1 MFYIFGAGVNKA
13 IKLRYGVR
21 KSGKYQD
28 VSPPLTN
35 DLFKVAQC
43 MAHGRFEH
51 QLRSSYFEK
60 LASFIEKYW
69 KKNIRNLMRSK
80 FDIEECLTYIESQTR
95 EAEAN
100 HDDEKLQQLVDIE
113 YLLIRLICEVLSE
126 FNSLIPPFLQYE
138 PPPPN
143 LERFGTCVSFK
154 KLGEILYHQKPIMI
168 SFNWDDFIERSIE
181 HASGIS
187 ACYKD
192 AQASPIHMGYG
203 SWNWNRAL
211 GYGIQFDQLPDP
223 SNHHKLYPNY
233 LDGNRF
239 YSRNSLYS
247 WHLLKL
253 HGSLNWFRYIPYTPD
268 SILRDKKEDLKKLFE
283 ERRNKILLHDAT
295 WVPEFFSQGHPSLHN
310 LYIDPLII
318 TPILHRT
325 SSLRINYTAGSSSP
339 CGKKPRMPCPVVK
352 S

>member
-1 MFYIFGAGVNKA
+1 
-13 IKLRYGVR
+13 
-21 KSGKYQD
+21 
-28 VSPPLTN
+28 
-35 DLFKVAQC
+35 
-43 MAHGRFEH
+43 
-51 QLRSSYFEK
+51 
-60 LASFIEKYW
+60 
-69 KKNIRNLMRSK
+69 
-80 FDIEECLTYIESQTR
+80 
-95 EAEAN
+95 
-100 HDDEKLQQLVDIE
+100 
-113 YLLIRLICEVLSE
+113 
-126 FNSLIPPFLQYE
+126 
-138 PPPPN
+138 
-143 LERFGTCVSFK
+143 
-154 KLGEILYHQKPIMI
+154 MI

-187 ACYKD
+187 SCYKV

-203 SWNWNRAL
+203 SWNWNKAL

-233 LDGNRF
+233 LDGDRF
-239 YSRNSLYS
+239 YSRNNLYS
-247 WHLLKL
+247 WYLLKL
-253 HGSLNWFRYIPYTPD
+253 HGSLNWFRYLPYTPN

-318 TPILHRT
+318 TP
-325 SSLRINYTAGSSSP
+325 SPLRINYTAGSSSH

>member
-1 MFYIFGAGVNKA
+1 
-13 IKLRYGVR
+13 
-21 KSGKYQD
+21 
-28 VSPPLTN
+28 
-35 DLFKVAQC
+35 
-43 MAHGRFEH
+43 
-51 QLRSSYFEK
+51 
-60 LASFIEKYW
+60 
-69 KKNIRNLMRSK
+69 MRSK

-138 PPPPN
+138 PAPPN
-143 LERFGTCVSFK
+143 LERFGNCVSFK

-187 ACYKD
+187 SCYKD

-233 LDGNRF
+233 LDGDRF

-247 WHLLKL
+247 WYLLKL
-253 HGSLNWFRYIPYTPD
+253 HGSLNWFRSLPYTPN

-310 LYIDPLII
+310 LYIHPLII
-318 TPILHRT
+318 TPILHKDKFLEDQLYSRLLKPLWKKAKDALSCCKKLVVIGYSFPPT
-325 SSLRINYTAGSSSP
+325 DFMTKRLFLEAFSTNTLDELIVVNPQKAAVTKVKNLRHFKKPTRFTNLDEFVEYSRSSSS
-339 CGKKPRMPCPVVK
+339 R
-352 S
+352 